1 MYMFLQVYLSWSHE
15 KVMPGEEVSL
25 TVLVIEPGSLVGIM
39 VVAMEGKDSDSDGD
53 ITEEKVRNTT
63 LPNCTVHLYNP

>member
-1 MYMFLQVYLSWSHE
+1 M
-15 KVMPGEEVSL
+15 MPGEEVSL

-39 VVAMEGKDSDSDGD
+39 VVDMEDKDFDSGD

-63 LPNCTVHLYNP
+63 IPNCTVHLYNPCHIQPTVNNV